1 MPTYDFNCK
10 ACETRFEALVPVGDR
25 PPCPECGEPEAERVW
40 GSFAYVRKG
49 LRGAD
54 ARKSDTARRDR
65 EIKRKES
72 AAAKRE
78 QRSKG

>member
-1 MPTYDFNCK
+1 VPTYDFDCRS
-10 ACETRFEALVPVGDR
+10 CGTRFEAMVAVGEQ
-25 PPCPECGEPEAERVW
+25 PPCPECGTPDAERVW

-54 ARKSDTARRDR
+54 AKRSDTARRVR
-65 EIKRKES
+65 EEKRKES

>member
-1 MPTYDFNCK
+1 MPTYDFDCQTCK
-10 ACETRFEALVPVGDR
+10 ARFEAMVAVGEQ
-25 PPCPECGEPEAERVW
+25 PPCPDCGAPEAERVW
-40 GSFAYVRKG
+40 SSFAYVRKG

-65 EIKRKES
+65 EIKRRET